1 MLSKCCRKATVS
13 DKEDIVLLVR
23 RKRGTWYHAFNAG
36 SGVTFLSAP
45 VEPSATIFPGR
56 AARIAPELHREPAI
70 TAMRFPALRPDR
82 KTVASGSTPS
92 LFGKVYFFGQ
102 AEPLHRQRPE
112 KTFFPNADISVNA
125 QEFMNTSSTVA
136 AEQTNICSAAAL

>member
-13 DKEDIVLLVR
+13 DKEDIALLVR

-70 TAMRFPALRPDR
+70 TAMRSGTSLNAFVEDAIRQALSHP
-82 KTVASGSTPS
+82 VP
-92 LFGKVYFFGQ
+92 
-102 AEPLHRQRPE
+102 
-112 KTFFPNADISVNA
+112 
-125 QEFMNTSSTVA
+125 
-136 AEQTNICSAAAL
+136 